1 MWCLQCCHSNFLDY
15 RISSLLSSSSLL
27 FFFFYIYAAKPVHSI
42 EISLQVADR
51 CITFCTFTPDAVDP
65 ADVCSLFFSSTAHA
79 AENFKPQEK
88 ENSKITVAHCEL
100 LLLCLQAVAFRGGHS
115 QSSVCILP
123 CSPQTN
129 FSPSINLL
137 FALLPATIKLGIP
150 PPFHSLSFICTSS
163 NHLSLASLP
172 LSSIKTSRAL
182 ALMYSSR
189 LVYHHHVQIEPQ
201 LFNLCCLNHLH
212 PLSPNL
218 SAN

>member
-1 MWCLQCCHSNFLDY
+1 MQRNPYTPLKLAS
-15 RISSLLSSSSLL
+15 RLLIVASHFALSPLMLL
-27 FFFFYIYAAKPVHSI
+27 ILLMFVHFFFPQRLTQLK
-42 EISLQVADR
+42 ISNLKR
-51 CITFCTFTPDAVDP
+51 
-65 ADVCSLFFSSTAHA
+65 
-79 AENFKPQEK
+79 
-88 ENSKITVAHCEL
+88 KIAEL

-212 PLSPNL
+212 PPSPNL